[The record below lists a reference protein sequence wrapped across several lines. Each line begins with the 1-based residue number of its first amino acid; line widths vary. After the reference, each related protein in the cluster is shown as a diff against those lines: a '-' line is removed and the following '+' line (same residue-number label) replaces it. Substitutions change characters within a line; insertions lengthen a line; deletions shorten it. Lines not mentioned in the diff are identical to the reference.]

1 MDIYVISTFIQPAIR
16 IILYQK
22 LNINF
27 TVYIIFSTITIVV
40 ISIILSKFIVR
51 KSRFIRKIVV
61 GI

>member
-1 MDIYVISTFIQPAIR
+1 MLSTFIQPAIR